1 MAIRTIVKQGDP
13 VLNKVC
19 HPVTKF
25 DEKLAALLDDLKETL
40 AGANG
45 LGLAAPQVGILR
57 RAVIVV
63 NENGEMLELVNPEII
78 SRQGEQDGLEG
89 CLSVPGM
96 WGYVKRPAWVRVK
109 AQDRAGNWFE
119 TEGSDM
125 TARCFCHEL
134 SHLDGH
140 LYTELCDK
148 LYTNEDLER
157 MMEEQEA
164 REAQG
169 EQA

>member
-1 MAIRTIVKQGDP
+1 MLRTIVTKGDE
-13 VLNKVC
+13 VLNKKC

-25 DEKLAALLDDLKETL
+25 DGKLSDLLDDLKETL
-40 AGANG
+40 ASANG

-63 NENGEMLELVNPEII
+63 DDNGEMLELVNPEII
-78 SRQGEQDGLEG
+78 AREGEQDGLEG
-89 CLSVPGM
+89 CLSVPGL
-96 WGYVKRPAWVRVK
+96 WGYVKRPAWVKVQ
-109 AQDRAGNWFE
+109 AQDRQGNWFE
-119 TEGSDM
+119 AEGHDV

-148 LYTNEDLER
+148 LYTNEDLDR
-157 MMEEQEA
+157 MMEEQEK
-164 REAQG
+164 
-169 EQA
+169 EQEGKA

>member
-1 MAIRTIVKQGDP
+1 MAIRTILATGGP
-13 VLNKVC
+13 ARNKVC

-25 DEKLAALLDDLKETL
+25 DHKLADLLDDLKETL
-40 AGANG
+40 AQANG

-63 NENGEMLELVNPEII
+63 NEEGEMLELVNPEII
-78 SRQGEQDGLEG
+78 AREGEQDGLEG

-109 AQDRAGNWFE
+109 AQDRKGNWFE
-119 TEGSDM
+119 VEGRDI

-148 LYTNEDLER
+148 LYTNEDLDR
-157 MMEEQEA
+157 MMEEQEDQ
-164 REAQG
+164 E
-169 EQA
+169 

>member
-13 VLNKVC
+13 VLNKIC

-25 DEKLAALLDDLKETL
+25 DEKLADLLDDLKETL
-40 AGANG
+40 AEANG

-63 NENGEMLELVNPEII
+63 NGSGEMLELVNPEIV

-89 CLSVPGM
+89 CLSIPGM
-96 WGYVKRPAWVRVK
+96 WGYVKRPAWVKVR
-109 AQDRAGNWFE
+109 AQDRNGSWFE

-148 LYTNEDLER
+148 LYTNEDLDR
-157 MMEEQEA
+157 MMQEQEG
-164 REAQG
+164 REGQ
-169 EQA
+169 E

>member
-1 MAIRTIVKQGDP
+1 MAIRTIVTRGDP
-13 VLNKVC
+13 VLSKVC

-25 DEKLAALLDDLKETL
+25 DQKLSDLLDDLKETL
-40 AGANG
+40 ASANG

-63 NENGEMLELVNPEII
+63 DDNGEMLELVNPEII
-78 SRQGEQDGLEG
+78 AREGEHDGLEG
-89 CLSVPGM
+89 CLSVPGL
-96 WGYVKRPAWVRVK
+96 WGYVKRPAWVKVR
-109 AQDRAGNWFE
+109 AQDRQGNWFE
-119 TEGSDM
+119 AEGHDV

-148 LYTNEDLER
+148 LYTNEDLDR
-157 MMEEQEA
+157 MMEEQEK
-164 REAQG
+164 
-169 EQA
+169 EQEGKA

>member
-1 MAIRTIVKQGDP
+1 MALREIIKKGDP
-13 VLNKVC
+13 VLEKHC
-19 HPVTKF
+19 HPVTRF
-25 DEKLAALLDDLKETL
+25 DQKLWDLLDDMRETL
-40 AGANG
+40 AQANG

-63 NENGEMLELVNPEII
+63 NEEGEMLELVNPEII
-78 SRQGEQDGLEG
+78 AREGEQDGLEG

-109 AQDRAGNWFE
+109 AQDRKGNWFE
-119 TEGSDM
+119 VEGSDI

-148 LYTNEDLER
+148 LYTNEDLDR
-157 MMEEQEA
+157 MMEEQEDQ
-164 REAQG
+164 E
-169 EQA
+169 